1 MHIGAPFYM
10 IQFEVLVVSRC
21 DGYLF
26 SCVHLFFFRSNKG
39 CAEVS
44 NLQQSDASVDVY

>member
-26 SCVHLFFFRSNKG
+26 SCVHLFF
-39 CAEVS
+39 
-44 NLQQSDASVDVY
+44 SDPTKVVLKFQICSRVMHQ